1 MEVALFSYHLPEH
14 LIAQYPPKKRGSSRL
29 MVVNRTTR
37 EIAPTQ
43 FSRLPQ
49 LLPSPAL
56 MVLNDAR
63 VIPARLLGRK
73 ETGGRV
79 ECFLVHKVEPDCW
92 ECLVKPGRA
101 WREGKRL
108 ILGEGQGTSITA
120 IVEEVLPSGRRR
132 VRFSPPPGLSLKEAL
147 NRVGQVP
154 LPPYIQRPPSQE
166 DRERY
171 QTVFARRGSAVA
183 APTAGLHFTN
193 DMLNSLQERG
203 IEIARITLNVGPG
216 TFKPVKTEQVE
227 EHQMEEEFFTI
238 PDETAQKVN
247 LAKEQGIPVIAVGT
261 TVTRALESA
270 ACENGRVAASSRWTD
285 LFIYPGYRFRVIDHL
300 VTNFHLPRS
309 TLLMLV
315 CALGG
320 RDLVLDAYRQ
330 AIQEEFRV
338 YSYGD
343 AMLVL

>member
-1 MEVALFSYHLPEH
+1 MDVGLFDYRLPKH
-14 LIAQYPPKKRGSSRL
+14 LIAQHPPRERGSSRL
-29 MVVNRTTR
+29 MVVKREEQTTLSTWFR
-37 EIAPTQ
+37 ELPT
-43 FSRLPQ
+43 

-79 ECFLVHKVEPDCW
+79 ECFLVHKVEADRW
-92 ECLVKPGRA
+92 ECMVKPGRA
-101 WREGKRL
+101 WQVGRRL
-108 ILGEGQGTSITA
+108 LLGEGRNAPIEA
-120 IVEEVLPSGRRR
+120 VVEEVLPSGRRL
-132 VRFSPPPGLSLKEAL
+132 VRFTPPQGTSLEEAL
-147 NRVGQVP
+147 YSAGQVP

-166 DRERY
+166 DAERY
-171 QTVFARRGSAVA
+171 QTVFARRGTAVA
-183 APTAGLHFTN
+183 APTAGLHFTRE
-193 DMLNSLQERG
+193 MLGLLQEAG
-203 IEIARITLNVGPG
+203 IETAYITLNVGPG
-216 TFKPVKTEQVE
+216 TFKPVKAERVE

-238 PDETAQKVN
+238 PPETAQKVN
-247 LAKEQGIPVIAVGT
+247 RAKECGIPVIAVGT

-270 ACENGRVAASSRWTD
+270 SDERGTVVPGSRWTS
-285 LFIYPGYRFRVIDHL
+285 LFIYPGYRFKVIDHL

-320 RDLVLDAYRQ
+320 RELVMKAYER
-330 AIQEEFRV
+330 AIAEGFKV